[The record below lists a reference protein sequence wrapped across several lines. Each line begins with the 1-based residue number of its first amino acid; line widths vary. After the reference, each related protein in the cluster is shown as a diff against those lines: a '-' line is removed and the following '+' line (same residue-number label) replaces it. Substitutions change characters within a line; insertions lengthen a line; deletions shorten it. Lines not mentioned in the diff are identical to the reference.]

1 MAFCLCIIKCIFCKL
16 ADVATWQTL
25 KLFSLSYNLFQ
36 AFIIIIIIII
46 SPIHCITI
54 PEIKLHGYKISI
66 FYQSALCVS
75 CHLSFSAT
83 WCRPNLFKMPR
94 QPLIPLCILY
104 HNTFCGQIFHLSLHT
119 IEIQFLIFGFS

>member
-1 MAFCLCIIKCIFCKL
+1 MVFCLCIIKCIFCKL

-46 SPIHCITI
+46 SSIHCITI

-66 FYQSALCVS
+66 FYHSLLCVLAVTS
-75 CHLSFSAT
+75 LLAPHGAD
-83 WCRPNLFKMPR
+83 
-94 QPLIPLCILY
+94 
-104 HNTFCGQIFHLSLHT
+104 QIFSRCRGNL
-119 IEIQFLIFGFS
+119 